1 MLTYLMALLAFY
13 LPGALYPISS
23 DVLPGFLLI
32 IFLMTFVIPVLG
44 VSFFRIFGNISSF
57 IMEDRRERIYPFFFT
72 SLFYLIVTYLF
83 YSKTRIGLDDNLLK
97 ILMIVDALV
106 VVSAVITLFYKISV
120 HSLAVCGILG
130 ILLPLN
136 RVAVDSSLFYPT
148 LTVVV
153 IAGAVMSSRLQ
164 LNAHSIREVLVGAVV
179 GITTGLCGMIY
190 LF

>member
-1 MLTYLMALLAFY
+1 
-13 LPGALYPISS
+13 
-23 DVLPGFLLI
+23 
-32 IFLMTFVIPVLG
+32 
-44 VSFFRIFGNISSF
+44 
-57 IMEDRRERIYPFFFT
+57 MEDRRERIYPFFFT